1 MKHHSPLVTL
11 AAVFVAFAIMFT
23 VNMLSGPP
31 GKSSAGT
38 ADAAVGSA
46 SGSASSGSP
55 QPTET
60 AVVSPLAGAN
70 ASNAKDGSAA
80 IAEAV
85 LGNQAAAYFCDGR
98 NVESWFWG
106 TDDGADITVKTGENL
121 GAKLVSGDEDL

>member
-1 MKHHSPLVTL
+1 MKHRSPLVTL
-11 AAVFVAFAIMFT
+11 AVVFVAFAIMFT
-23 VNMLSGPP
+23 VDMLSGPP
-31 GKSSAGT
+31 GRSSAGA
-38 ADAAVGSA
+38 ADAPVGSA
-46 SGSASSGSP
+46 SGSGSSGSP

-85 LGNQAAAYFCDGR
+85 LGNQA
-98 NVESWFWG
+98 
-106 TDDGADITVKTGENL
+106 